1 MLRSRFAPL
10 RVFSTRSPVVL
21 AVLACAVLPAR
32 AVAVELAAEPAPANS
47 SAVIAES
54 SRVRLTLADYQ
65 AELAKLP
72 ESARATFGADDV
84 QLHHYLD
91 NLYLQRVL
99 AADARAAG
107 LDKDPVIAR
116 QIATEVDRVLARAE
130 TDRLAKQAAAA
141 FEANKAIH
149 VARAKELYA
158 VDPARYTVPERV
170 RAAHI
175 LVKIVDGDR
184 EAAYQ
189 TAEKIRARAIAG
201 EDFGK
206 LAKEY
211 SADTLTADKGG
222 ELGFFTAGAMD
233 PAFAKAA
240 FALGKPG
247 DISEPV
253 LTRFGYHLIRL
264 EARTPAGL
272 RPFEEVEPEIMAKLK
287 EGAIDDAR
295 TAARRAIFADPTL
308 KVDSAL
314 IEELNAKARAN
325 VRALTR
331 EAPPPIDSRDRNS
344 RE

>member
-10 RVFSTRSPVVL
+10 RAFSTRSAVTL
-21 AVLACAVLPAR
+21 AALACATLA
-32 AVAVELAAEPAPANS
+32 AHAIAVEPVAANS
-47 SAVIAES
+47 SAVIAQS
-54 SRVRLTLADYQ
+54 SRARLTLADYQ

-72 ESARATFGADDV
+72 EGARATFGADDV
-84 QLHHYLD
+84 QLRHYLD

-149 VARAKELYA
+149 EARAKELYA

-184 EAAYQ
+184 EAAYR
-189 TAEKIRARAIAG
+189 TVEKIRARAIAG
-201 EDFGK
+201 EDFAK

-211 SADTLTADKGG
+211 SADKVTADKGG
-222 ELGFFTAGAMD
+222 ELGFFTASVMD

-240 FALGKPG
+240 FALAKPG

-264 EARTPAGL
+264 EARTPAQL

-287 EGAIDDAR
+287 ESAVDDAR

-314 IEELNAKARAN
+314 IEELNARARAN
-325 VRALTR
+325 VRALTQ
-331 EAPPPIDSRDRNS
+331 EAKPAVGSRDRPS